1 MPGKII
7 EQAKAACADESR
19 LRQALDGADIVPL
32 MMSLVHLTGDARWL
46 DEAAPYIKGGWS
58 FLASLP
64 DDLQRRIRG
73 KLVDTLN
80 DLATGRTQPAH
91 ICDELLTRMMHSS
104 VGVAVPVEYN
114 AVFREEAGFDPLDY
128 RSVPWRKPDAAKR
141 LADFHVLIIGA
152 GFSGIGMAI
161 ALDQAGIRYTIIEK
175 NKDVGGTWLENKYP
189 GCGVDTPCHFYSY
202 SFAPNPEWSSFFAK
216 RDEILKYIFDCVE
229 RFDVRKSIRFGEEVI
244 DAHYDEGKSLWRVRT
259 RSSDGTERELSAN
272 VLVPC
277 VGALNRPAIPNIKG
291 LGDFKGPAF
300 HTAQWRSD
308 VELKG
313 RRVAM
318 IGTGA
323 SGMQTAPS
331 IAPDVAQL
339 TIFQRSPHWAIRH
352 PLYHA
357 DVSEDVKWVI
367 RHVPFY
373 VSWFRFQLFWAASDG
388 FHRTLQIDPD
398 WGTPDI
404 SINAENQKMREDL
417 VDYIK
422 SKIGDRPDLLAKTIP
437 PYPPFGKRMLRD
449 NHWYEML
456 RRPNVDLVTGDIGRV
471 DPNAI
476 VAADGKRYEVDAI
489 VFATGFQAARMLGP
503 IEIYGRQGKR
513 LREFWGEDDPRAY
526 LGITIPDYPNF
537 FIIYGPNTNL
547 AHGGSAIFH
556 SECQIHYA
564 MEGIRELVESGA
576 RSIECRRDP
585 FEEYQVRVDAALSRM
600 VWSHPAMTNW
610 YKNKRGRVV
619 MNSPWRLVD
628 YRNMTAHLDPAD
640 YDFGFEAQPH
650 ESAREQS
657 AAS

>member
-1 MPGKII
+1 MPGKVI
-7 EQAKAACADESR
+7 EQAKAACADEGR

-32 MMSLVHLTGDARWL
+32 LMSLVHLTGDPRWL
-46 DEAAPYIKGGWS
+46 DEAAPHIKGGWS
-58 FLASLP
+58 FLADLP
-64 DDLQRRIRG
+64 DDLQRRIRA
-73 KLVDTLN
+73 KLVETLSK
-80 DLATGRTQPAH
+80 LARGGAQPAQ
-91 ICDELLTRMMHSS
+91 ISDELLTRMMHSS
-104 VGVAVPVEYN
+104 VGVAVPAEYN
-114 AVFREEAGFDPLDY
+114 AVFREEAGFDPRDY
-128 RSVPWRKPDAAKR
+128 RAVPWRKQIPAKQ
-141 LADFHVLIIGA
+141 LENFQVLVIGA
-152 GFSGIGMAI
+152 GFSGIGMAV
-161 ALDQAGIRYTIIEK
+161 ALEQAGIPYTIIEK
-175 NKDVGGTWLENKYP
+175 NKDVGGTWLENQYP

-229 RFDVRKSIRFGEEVI
+229 RFDVRKAIRFGEEVI
-244 DAHYDEGKSLWRVRT
+244 DARYDEAESLWRVRT
-259 RSSDGTERELSAN
+259 RTAEGAERELIAN

-277 VGALNRPAIPNIKG
+277 VGALNRPAIPAIRG
-291 LGDFKGPAF
+291 LADFKGPAF
-300 HTAQWRSD
+300 HTAQWRPD

-313 RRVAM
+313 KRVAM

-357 DVSEDVKWVI
+357 SVSDDVKWVI

-404 SINAENQKMREDL
+404 SINAENHKMREDL

-422 SKIGDRPDLLAKTIP
+422 SKIGDRPDLLAKTVP

-449 NHWYEML
+449 NNWYEML
-456 RRPNVDLVTGDIGRV
+456 RRSNVELVTEKV
-471 DPNAI
+471 ECVEQNAI
-476 VAADGKRYEVDAI
+476 VAADGKRHEVDAI

-513 LREFWGEDDPRAY
+513 LRELWGEDDPRAY
-526 LGITIPDYPNF
+526 LGITVPDYPNF

-556 SECQIHYA
+556 SECQIRYA

-576 RSIECRRDP
+576 RSIECRREP
-585 FEEYQVRVDAALSRM
+585 FEAYQVRVDDALKRM

-610 YKNKRGRVV
+610 YKNKKGRVV

-628 YRNMTAHLDPAD
+628 YRNMTEHLDPDD
-640 YDFGFEAQPH
+640 YVLA
-650 ESAREQS
+650 
-657 AAS
+657 

>member
-1 MPGKII
+1 MPARII
-7 EQAKAACADESR
+7 EQAKAACADEGR
-19 LRQALDGADIVPL
+19 LRQALDNADIVPL

-46 DEAAPYIKGGWS
+46 EEAAPFIKGGWS
-58 FLASLP
+58 FMANLP
-64 DDLQRRIRG
+64 DELQRRIRTA
-73 KLVDTLN
+73 LVDTLQW
-80 DLATGRTQPAH
+80 LASGRLQPAQVSE
-91 ICDELLTRMMHSS
+91 ELLTRMMHSS
-104 VGVAVPVEYN
+104 VGVEVPSEYN
-114 AVFREEAGFDPLDY
+114 AVFREEAGFDPRDY
-128 RSVPWRKPDAAKR
+128 RAVPWRKAVSPQR
-141 LADFHVLIIGA
+141 LKDFHVLIIGA
-152 GFSGIGMAI
+152 GFSGIGMAV

-175 NKDVGGTWLENKYP
+175 NTDVGGTWLENKYP

-244 DAHYDEGKSLWRVRT
+244 DARYDEEKSLWRVRT
-259 RSSDGTERELSAN
+259 RTSGGAEHEHTAN
-272 VLVPC
+272 VFVPC
-277 VGALNRPAIPNIKG
+277 VGALNRPAIPNIRG
-291 LGDFKGPAF
+291 LSDFKGPAF

-308 VELKG
+308 VDLKG
-313 RRVAM
+313 KRVAM

-357 DVSEDVKWVI
+357 QVSEDVKWVI

-398 WGTPDI
+398 WGAPDL
-404 SINAENQKMREDL
+404 SINADNHKMREDL
-417 VDYIK
+417 ETYIK

-449 NHWYEML
+449 NNWYEML
-456 RRPNVDLVTGDIGRV
+456 RRPNVDLVTEKVEQVEAD
-471 DPNAI
+471 AI
-476 VAADGKRYEVDAI
+476 VTTDGKRYEVDAI
-489 VFATGFQAARMLGP
+489 VLATGFQAARMLGP
-503 IEIYGRQGKR
+503 IEVYGRNGKR
-513 LREFWGEDDPRAY
+513 LRDWWGEDDPRAY
-526 LGITIPDYPNF
+526 LGITVPDYPNF

-556 SECQIHYA
+556 SECQIRYA

-576 RSIECRRDP
+576 RSIECRREP
-585 FEEYQVRVDAALSRM
+585 FEAYQVQVDAALNKM

-610 YKNKRGRVV
+610 YKNKHGRVV

-628 YRNMTAHLDPAD
+628 YRNMTEHLDPSD
-640 YDFGFEAQPH
+640 YVLTA
-650 ESAREQS
+650 
-657 AAS
+657 

>member
-1 MPGKII
+1 MPGKVI
-7 EQAKAACADESR
+7 EQAKAACADQGR

-32 MMSLVHLTGDARWL
+32 LMSLVHLTGDARWL
-46 DEAAPYIKGGWS
+46 DEAAPHIKGGWS
-58 FLASLP
+58 FLANLP
-64 DDLQRRIRG
+64 DDLQRRIRE
-73 KLVDTLN
+73 KLVETLTQ
-80 DLATGRTQPAH
+80 LARGEAQPARMS
-91 ICDELLTRMMHSS
+91 DELLTRMMHSS
-104 VGVAVPVEYN
+104 VGVAVPAEYN
-114 AVFREEAGFDPLDY
+114 AVFREEAGFDPRDY
-128 RSVPWRKPDAAKR
+128 RSVPWRKGISPQQ
-141 LADFHVLIIGA
+141 LEDFHVLVIGA
-152 GFSGIGMAI
+152 GFSGIGMAV
-161 ALDQAGIRYTIIEK
+161 ALEQAGIPYTIIEK
-175 NKDVGGTWLENKYP
+175 NKDVGGTWLENRYP

-229 RFDVRKSIRFGEEVI
+229 RFGVRKTIRFGEEVI
-244 DAHYDEGKSLWRVRT
+244 DARYDEACSLWRVRT
-259 RSSDGTERELSAN
+259 RTEDGAERELIAN

-277 VGALNRPAIPNIKG
+277 VGALNRPAIPDIRG
-291 LGDFKGPAF
+291 LADFKGPAF
-300 HTAQWRSD
+300 HTAQWRPD

-313 RRVAM
+313 KRVAM

-357 DVSEDVKWVI
+357 SVSDDVKWVI
-367 RHVPFY
+367 QHVPFY

-398 WGTPDI
+398 WSTPDI
-404 SINAENQKMREDL
+404 SINAENHRMREDL

-422 SKIGDRPDLLAKTIP
+422 SKIGDRPDLLAKTVP

-449 NHWYEML
+449 NNWYEML
-456 RRPNVDLVTGDIGRV
+456 RRPNVELVTEKV
-471 DPNAI
+471 ECVESNVI

-489 VFATGFQAARMLGP
+489 VLATGFQAARMLGP
-503 IEIYGRQGKR
+503 IEVYGRQGKR
-513 LREFWGEDDPRAY
+513 LRDWWGEDDPRAY
-526 LGITIPDYPNF
+526 LGITVPDYPNF

-556 SECQIHYA
+556 SECQIRYA

-576 RSIECRRDP
+576 RSIECRREP
-585 FEEYQVRVDAALSRM
+585 FEAYQVRVDDALKRM

-610 YKNKRGRVV
+610 YKNKKGRVV

-628 YRNMTAHLDPAD
+628 YRNMTEHLDPAD
-640 YDFGFEAQPH
+640 YVLG
-650 ESAREQS
+650 
-657 AAS
+657 

>member
-1 MPGKII
+1 LPAKII
-7 EQAKAACADESR
+7 EQAQAACADEAS
-19 LRQALDGADIVPL
+19 LRHALDGADIVPL

-46 DEAAPYIKGGWS
+46 DEAAPFIKGGWS
-58 FLASLP
+58 FLANLP
-64 DDLQRRIRG
+64 DELQRRVRES
-73 KLVDTLN
+73 LVDTLQ
-80 DLATGRTQPAH
+80 AIASGRAQPAH
-91 ICDELLTRMMHSS
+91 VSEELLTRMMHAS
-104 VGVAVPVEYN
+104 VGVAVPAEYN
-114 AVFREEAGFDPLDY
+114 AVFREEAGFDPRDY
-128 RSVPWRKPDAAKR
+128 RSVPWRKPISPKQ

-152 GFSGIGMAI
+152 GFSGIGMAV
-161 ALDQAGIRYTIIEK
+161 ALDQAGIPYTIIEK
-175 NKDVGGTWLENKYP
+175 NQDVGGTWLENQYP

-229 RFDVRKSIRFGEEVI
+229 KFDVRKRIRFGEEVI
-244 DAHYDEGKSLWRVRT
+244 DARYDEETSLWRVRT
-259 RSSDGTERELSAN
+259 RTSDGRERELATN

-277 VGALNRPAIPNIKG
+277 VGALNRPAIPNIRG

-300 HTAQWRSD
+300 HTAQWRTD
-308 VELKG
+308 VDLKG
-313 RRVAM
+313 KRVAM

-339 TIFQRSPHWAIRH
+339 TIFQRSQHWAIRH

-357 DVSEDVKWVI
+357 SVGEDVKWVI

-456 RRPNVDLVTGDIGRV
+456 RRPNVDLVTEKVEQIE
-471 DPNAI
+471 PNAV

-503 IEIYGRQGKR
+503 IEVYGRKGKR
-513 LREFWGEDDPRAY
+513 LRDWWGEDDPRAY
-526 LGITIPDYPNF
+526 LGITVPDYPNF

-556 SECQIHYA
+556 SECQIRYA

-576 RSIECRRDP
+576 KSIECRREP
-585 FEEYQVRVDAALSRM
+585 FEDYQIRVDGALNRM
-600 VWSHPAMTNW
+600 VWSHPAMSNW
-610 YKNKRGRVV
+610 YKNKKGRVV

-628 YRNMTAHLDPAD
+628 YRNMTEHLDPAD
-640 YDFGFEAQPH
+640 YVL
-650 ESAREQS
+650 AR
-657 AAS
+657 

>member
-1 MPGKII
+1 MPAKII
-7 EQAKAACADESR
+7 EQAKAACADEGR
-19 LRQALDGADIVPL
+19 LREAVDGADIVPL
-32 MMSLVHLTGDARWL
+32 MMSLVHLTGDGRWL
-46 DEAAPYIKGGWS
+46 DEAAPCIKGGWS
-58 FLASLP
+58 FMANLP
-64 DDLQRRIRG
+64 EELQQRIRQ
-73 KLVDTLN
+73 KLVDTLK
-80 DLATGRTQPAH
+80 DLASGRAQPAK
-91 ICDELLTRMMHSS
+91 ISDDLLTRMMHSS
-104 VGVAVPVEYN
+104 VGVAVPAEYN
-114 AVFREEAGFDPLDY
+114 AVFREEAGFDPRDY
-128 RSVPWRKPDAAKR
+128 RSVPWRKPVSAKQ
-141 LADFHVLIIGA
+141 LKDFHVLIIGA
-152 GFSGIGMAI
+152 GFSGIGMAV
-161 ALDQAGIRYTIIEK
+161 ALDQAGIPYTIIEK
-175 NKDVGGTWLENKYP
+175 NQDVGGTWLENQYP

-229 RFDVRKSIRFGEEVI
+229 KFDVRKQIRFGEEVI
-244 DAHYDEGKSLWRVRT
+244 DARYDEEKSLWRVRT
-259 RSSDGTERELSAN
+259 RASDGTERELTTN

-277 VGALNRPAIPNIKG
+277 VGALNRPAIPNIRG
-291 LGDFKGPAF
+291 LSDFKGPAF

-308 VELKG
+308 VDLKG
-313 RRVAM
+313 MRVAM

-331 IAPDVAQL
+331 IAPDVAHL

-357 DVSEDVKWVI
+357 SVSEDVKWVI

-456 RRPNVDLVTGDIGRV
+456 RRPNVDLVTEKVEQIES
-471 DPNAI
+471 NAL
-476 VAADGKRYEVDAI
+476 VAADGRRYEVDVI
-489 VFATGFQAARMLGP
+489 VMATGFQAARMLGP
-503 IEIYGRQGKR
+503 IEVYGRQGKR
-513 LREFWGEDDPRAY
+513 LRDWWGEEDPRAY
-526 LGITIPDYPNF
+526 LGITVPDYPNF

-556 SECQIHYA
+556 SECQIRYA

-576 RSIECRRDP
+576 KSIECRHEP
-585 FEEYQVRVDAALSRM
+585 FEDYQVRVDAALNRM
-600 VWSHPAMTNW
+600 VWSHPAMSNW
-610 YKNKRGRVV
+610 YKNKKGRVV

-628 YRNMTAHLDPAD
+628 YRNMTEHLDPAD
-640 YDFGFEAQPH
+640 YVLGQ
-650 ESAREQS
+650 
-657 AAS
+657 